1 MKLLKI
7 LIFCYIQ
14 FPFLDSECSAQ
25 NIRRLTFLTQPP
37 DIPDNQNLP
46 PIQVAVV
53 DADGNIITE
62 ASDTI
67 SLALQSLSGN
77 AVLLGGT
84 TSTAVNGVAEFSE
97 LSTSGAG
104 TFRLV
109 AHKPIRLIS
118 RWSEEG
124 TYNPDFPI
132 YTDVWGEGAFAYV
145 GRWQPGGVSII
156 DLSNPEKPALAHHWH
171 PEGPNNL
178 YKDIKTQNGI
188 GYFAS
193 DNGGGVT
200 IVDLTDPYN
209 PVDLAVITSQ
219 HEGYDNV
226 HNLFID
232 GDFLYL
238 ASSRVPQF
246 AVFNVS
252 NPSRSV
258 FIRKISSNYLPPIH
272 DITVQGGLLFTSS
285 LGQSRGYTEIFDVSA
300 IEETYTRLGGFESG
314 VSTHSNWPTD
324 NLHYLAISLESEG
337 ETVSI
342 WDVSNPAQP
351 SPVQTLSPLSLDTPP
366 FSPHNP
372 VIADDRLYVAWYQAG
387 LQVYDISDPENTRLV
402 GFYDTYPQPGSSGF
416 NGDWGVYPFFGAN
429 LVLASDTRNGLF
441 ILDTSSA
448 DTEIVLS
455 NSFQV
460 ASTASIPQPFWLMQ

>member
-1 MKLLKI
+1 M
-7 LIFCYIQ
+7 
-14 FPFLDSECSAQ
+14 
-25 NIRRLTFLTQPP
+25 
-37 DIPDNQNLP
+37 
-46 PIQVAVV
+46 
-53 DADGNIITE
+53 
-62 ASDTI
+62 
-67 SLALQSLSGN
+67 
-77 AVLLGGT
+77 
-84 TSTAVNGVAEFSE
+84 
-97 LSTSGAG
+97 
-104 TFRLV
+104 
-109 AHKPIRLIS
+109 
-118 RWSEEG
+118 
-124 TYNPDFPI
+124 
-132 YTDVWGEGAFAYV
+132 

-314 VSTHSNWPTD
+314 VSTHSTGQITSTIWQSLW
-324 NLHYLAISLESEG
+324 NLRAR
-337 ETVSI
+337 
-342 WDVSNPAQP
+342 PFP
-351 SPVQTLSPLSLDTPP
+351 SGMSATRHSHLLYRLSPLFPGYAS

-372 VIADDRLYVAWYQAG
+372 VIADDRLYVA
-387 LQVYDISDPENTRLV
+387 V
-402 GFYDTYPQPGSSGF
+402 SGRAS
-416 NGDWGVYPFFGAN
+416 GV
-429 LVLASDTRNGLF
+429 
-441 ILDTSSA
+441 
-448 DTEIVLS
+448 
-455 NSFQV
+455 
-460 ASTASIPQPFWLMQ
+460 